1 MRIPLIVI
9 GIVLFFLLVAW
20 PASWMIAMVISGH
33 GPMGP
38 MMGGGSDPSD
48 EPVVIGVTDVDIE
61 DFSFSPANIRVAVGA
76 TVTWTNR
83 DGTPHTVTSDNRDL
97 LDSGLLDQGESY
109 QQTFSEPGIYDYYC
123 QPHPYMKGRVTV
135 E

>member
-1 MRIPLIVI
+1 MRRPLIVI
-9 GIVLFFLLVAW
+9 GTVFFFLLVAW
-20 PASWMIAMVISGH
+20 PAGWMITMAISGH

-38 MMGGGSDPSD
+38 MMGGGSDPSG
-48 EPVVIGVTDVDIE
+48 EPVVTGVTDVDIE
-61 DFSFSPANIRVAVGA
+61 DFAFSPANIRVAVGA

-83 DGTPHTVTSDNRDL
+83 DGTPHTVTSDDGDL

-109 QQTFSEPGIYDYYC
+109 QQTFSKPGIYDYYC